1 MDDPNVPIKYMDRT
15 RHYYR
20 ALGYTRDYIWATF
33 DDVPFSQLTK
43 PLSESRI
50 ALVTTASPID
60 FDGVKRV
67 WSGPV
72 SPPPPKLFTNNVAWD
87 KESTHTNDRTSFLPI
102 EAAAE
107 LASEGLFGGLT
118 ARFHGVPTEYSQRKT
133 LTEDAPQILARL
145 REDKADAAVLCPLC
159 PVCHQTV
166 SLVGRHLEANGIPTV
181 IIGSA
186 LDVVEHCG
194 VPRFYFTDFPLG
206 NPCGHPWQPD
216 MQRQIVRQALTLFEA
231 AKTPRTTIKAP
242 HSWWEDGA
250 IWRARY
256 GHVDPADKER
266 LLKLG
271 EERRRQQSTAKQTI
285 AVSPESHPLSAGRRP
300 MKMRVGVLDHYNV
313 STRKLEE
320 TVHFYENVLGF
331 TNGPRP
337 PFNFPGAWLY
347 SSGHPVLHLNDISQT
362 EKQQLSDLGPPQRT
376 DS

>member
-1 MDDPNVPIKYMDRT
+1 MADADVPIKYMDRT

-33 DDVPFSQLTK
+33 DEVPFSQPAK
-43 PLSESRI
+43 PLSEMRI
-50 ALVTTASPID
+50 VLITTASPLD

-67 WSGPV
+67 WSGLV

-87 KESTHTNDRTSFLPI
+87 KDSTHTNDRASFLPI

-107 LASEGLFGGLT
+107 LASEALFGGLT

-133 LTEDAPQILARL
+133 LTEDAPQILARV
-145 REDKADAAVLCPLC
+145 REDGADAAVLCPLC

-216 MQRQIVRQALTLFEA
+216 IQREIVRRALTLFET
-231 AKTPRTTIKAP
+231 AKAPRTTIKAP
-242 HSWWEDGA
+242 HSWWEDGM
-250 IWRARY
+250 IWRVRY
-256 GHVDPADKER
+256 GRVDPADKER

-271 EERRRQQSTAKQTI
+271 EERRRQQATAKQTL
-285 AVSPESHPLSAGRRP
+285 ARSPDFRA
-300 MKMRVGVLDHYNV
+300 RVPG
-313 STRKLEE
+313 E
-320 TVHFYENVLGF
+320 T
-331 TNGPRP
+331 
-337 PFNFPGAWLY
+337 
-347 SSGHPVLHLNDISQT
+347 
-362 EKQQLSDLGPPQRT
+362 
-376 DS
+376 

>member
-33 DDVPFSQLTK
+33 DDVPFSELAK

-50 ALVTTASPID
+50 ALVTTASPIG

-87 KESTHTNDRTSFLPI
+87 KESTHTDDRASFLPI

-107 LASEGLFGGLT
+107 LASEGLFDGLT
-118 ARFHGVPTEYSQRKT
+118 VRFHGVPTEYSQRKT
-133 LTEDAPQILARL
+133 LAEDAPQILARV
-145 REDKADAAVLCPLC
+145 REDGADAVVLCPLC

-166 SLVGRHLEANGIPTV
+166 SLVGRYLEANGIPTV

-216 MQRQIVRQALTLFEA
+216 MQREIVRQALTLFET

-242 HSWWEDGA
+242 QSWWEDGA

-256 GHVDPADKER
+256 GHVDPADKEH

-271 EERRRQQSTAKQTI
+271 EERRRQQATAKRTP
-285 AVSPESHPLSAGRRP
+285 AVSSDFHAG
-300 MKMRVGVLDHYNV
+300 V
-313 STRKLEE
+313 
-320 TVHFYENVLGF
+320 
-331 TNGPRP
+331 
-337 PFNFPGAWLY
+337 PGEA
-347 SSGHPVLHLNDISQT
+347 
-362 EKQQLSDLGPPQRT
+362 R
-376 DS
+376 

>member
-1 MDDPNVPIKYMDRT
+1 MADADVPIKYIART

-20 ALGYTRDYIWATF
+20 ALGYAQDYIWATF
-33 DDVPFSQLTK
+33 DDVPFSELAK
-43 PLSESRI
+43 PLSETRI
-50 ALVTTASPID
+50 ALVTTASPLD

-72 SPPPPKLFTNNVAWD
+72 SPPPPKLFTDNVAWD
-87 KESTHTNDRTSFLPI
+87 KESTHTNDRASFLPI

-107 LASEGLFGGLT
+107 LASEGLLGGLT

-133 LTEDAPQILARL
+133 LTEDAPQILARV
-145 REDKADAAVLCPLC
+145 REDGADAAVLCPLC

-181 IIGSA
+181 VIGSA

-216 MQRQIVRQALTLFEA
+216 MQREIVREALTLFETV
-231 AKTPRTTIKAP
+231 KGPRTTIKAP
-242 HSWWEDGA
+242 HPWWEDGM

-256 GHVDPADKER
+256 GRVDPADKER

-271 EERRRQQSTAKQTI
+271 EERRRQQVTAKQTL
-285 AVSPESHPLSAGRRP
+285 VSRDVHKRVPGES
-300 MKMRVGVLDHYNV
+300 
-313 STRKLEE
+313 
-320 TVHFYENVLGF
+320 
-331 TNGPRP
+331 
-337 PFNFPGAWLY
+337 
-347 SSGHPVLHLNDISQT
+347 
-362 EKQQLSDLGPPQRT
+362 
-376 DS
+376 

>member
-1 MDDPNVPIKYMDRT
+1 MADAADAPIKYIDRT

-20 ALGYTRDYIWATF
+20 ALGYSRDYIWATF
-33 DDVPFSQLTK
+33 DDVPFSKLTK

-67 WSGPV
+67 WSAPV
-72 SPPPPKLFTNNVAWD
+72 SPSPPQLFTNNVAWD
-87 KESTHTNDRTSFLPI
+87 KESTHTNDRASFLPI

-133 LTEDAPQILARL
+133 LTEDAPQILARV
-145 REDKADAAVLCPLC
+145 REDGADAAVLCPLC

-194 VPRFYFTDFPLG
+194 VSRFYFTDFPLG

-216 MQRQIVRQALTLFEA
+216 MQREIVRHALTLFET
-231 AKTPRTTIKAP
+231 AKTPRTIIKAP

-256 GHVDPADKER
+256 GRVDPADKEH

-271 EERRRQQSTAKQTI
+271 EERRRRQATAKQTL
-285 AVSPESHPLSAGRRP
+285 AASPDIHA
-300 MKMRVGVLDHYNV
+300 RV
-313 STRKLEE
+313 
-320 TVHFYENVLGF
+320 
-331 TNGPRP
+331 
-337 PFNFPGAWLY
+337 PG
-347 SSGHPVLHLNDISQT
+347 
-362 EKQQLSDLGPPQRT
+362 